1 MKQRLNYF
9 AFLWHA
15 ILLSI
20 TATFTEVNTVL
31 PAMII
36 KVGGNEFHIGI
47 LTSIMVGIPLVAQ
60 LLFAGFLHSRPKKKP
75 YLILGIN
82 LRVIALGLI
91 SLTIL
96 SISRF
101 TLTQA
106 LLLIYGELLL
116 FTVSGAFAGVSYI
129 DIIGKSFTPDVRRS
143 LFLNKQVISS
153 SGILISAL
161 ITREI
166 LKRMGYPENYF
177 TLFITATI
185 ALFIASAGFYM
196 LKEPAPSQS
205 ATAASQPSLLTTL
218 KSIPER
224 IKADSNLRYYI
235 IVANLMGVGL
245 VLLPFY
251 VSFAK
256 SRYSLEPKLIG
267 NLLLIQIGGM
277 ILSSFLWKILVRK
290 RGFKGILY
298 ILSILSAI
306 LPFLAFI
313 FGTYLP
319 VSAYLTVFFLSGM
332 VLSAQKVTAEAVLV
346 EISSNEDRALYSGIL
361 GTFNLT
367 VALLPFIAGIL
378 ISRFGYVPLFIIAAA
393 APVIGNRF
401 ISKLKCPVDIDNKQF
416 KKQSSS

>member
-1 MKQRLNYF
+1 MIKKQKLNYF
-9 AFLWHA
+9 AFIWHA

-20 TATFTEVNTVL
+20 TATFTEVNTIL

-47 LTSIMVGIPLVAQ
+47 LTSIMIGIPLIAQ
-60 LLFAGFLHSRPKKKP
+60 LLFASFLHARPKKKT
-75 YLILGIN
+75 YLIIGIN

-91 SLTIL
+91 SITIL

-116 FTVSGAFAGVSYI
+116 FTVSGSFAGVSYI

-153 SGILISAL
+153 SGILVSAL

-166 LKRMGYPENYF
+166 LKRIGYPENYF
-177 TLFITATI
+177 TLFIAATI
-185 ALFIASAGFYM
+185 ALFIATAGFYM
-196 LKEPAPSQS
+196 LKETIETGDS
-205 ATAASQPSLLTTL
+205 TQPTLLTTL

-224 IKADSNLRYYI
+224 IKSDSNLKYYI
-235 IVANLMGVGL
+235 IVANLLGVSL

-256 SRYSLEPKLIG
+256 AQYSLSSKLLG

-290 RGFKGILY
+290 HGFKGILY
-298 ILSILSAI
+298 ILSVLSAI
-306 LPFLAFI
+306 LPLLAFL
-313 FGTYLP
+313 FGTFLP

-332 VLSAQKVTAEAVLV
+332 VLSAQRVTAEAVLV
-346 EISSNEDRALYSGIL
+346 EISSNEDRTLYSGIL

-367 VALLPFIAGIL
+367 VAILPFIAGIL
-378 ISRFGYVPLFIIAAA
+378 ISRFGYVPLFAIAVISPA
-393 APVIGNRF
+393 IGNRF
-401 ISKLKCPVDIDNKQF
+401 ISKLNCPIDK
-416 KKQSSS
+416 

>member
-9 AFLWHA
+9 AFVWHA

-60 LLFAGFLHSRPKKKP
+60 LLFAGFLHSRPRKKP

-116 FTVSGAFAGVSYI
+116 FTVSGSFAGVSYI

-153 SGILISAL
+153 SGVLVSAL

-166 LKRMGYPENYF
+166 LKRVGYPENYF

-185 ALFIASAGFYM
+185 ALFVASAGFYM
-196 LKEPAPSQS
+196 LRE
-205 ATAASQPSLLTTL
+205 TVETGDTSQPSLLDTL

-224 IKADSNLRYYI
+224 IRADANLKYYI
-235 IVANLMGVGL
+235 IVANLMGVGM

-256 SRYSLEPKLIG
+256 THYTLGPKLIG

-277 ILSSFLWKILVRK
+277 ILSSFLWKSLVKR

-298 ILSILSAI
+298 ILSILSAV
-306 LPFLAFI
+306 LPILAFL
-313 FGTYLP
+313 FGTFLP
-319 VSAYLTVFFLSGM
+319 VEAYLAVFFLSGM
-332 VLSAQKVTAEAVLV
+332 VVSAQKVTAEAVLV
-346 EISSNEDRALYSGIL
+346 EISSDEDRALNAGIL

-367 VALLPFIAGIL
+367 VALLPFIAGVL
-378 ISRFGYVPLFIIAAA
+378 ISRFGYVPLFSIAVI

-401 ISKLKCPVDIDNKQF
+401 ISKLNCPVDNK
-416 KKQSSS
+416 KSGTAEPE

>member
-9 AFLWHA
+9 VFMWHA

-20 TATFTEVNTVL
+20 TATFTEVNTIL

-47 LTSIMVGIPLVAQ
+47 LTTIMVGIPLISQ
-60 LLFAGFLHSRPKKKP
+60 LLFAGFLHSRPRKKP

-82 LRVIALGLI
+82 LRVVALGLI

-101 TLTQA
+101 SLTQA

-129 DIIGKSFTPDVRRS
+129 DIIGKSFTPNVRRS
-143 LFLNKQVISS
+143 LFLNKQIISS
-153 SGILISAL
+153 SGILVSAL

-166 LKRMGYPENYF
+166 LKSVGYPNNYF
-177 TLFITATI
+177 TLFIAATI
-185 ALFIASAGFYM
+185 ALFVASAGFYM
-196 LKEPAPSQS
+196 LKETVVTEDSD
-205 ATAASQPSLLTTL
+205 QPTLLATL
-218 KSIPER
+218 KSIPDR
-224 IKADSNLRYYI
+224 IKSDSNLKYYI
-235 IVANLMGVGL
+235 IVANLLGVGL

-256 SRYSLEPKLIG
+256 TQYTLEPKLIG

-290 RGFKGILY
+290 HGFKGILY
-298 ILSILSAI
+298 ILSVLGAV

-313 FGTYLP
+313 FGTFLP

-346 EISSNEDRALYSGIL
+346 EISSDKDRALYSGIL

-367 VALLPFIAGIL
+367 VALLPFIAGAL
-378 ISRFGYVPLFIIAAA
+378 ISRFGYVPLFTIAVIS
-393 APVIGNRF
+393 PLIGNRF
-401 ISKLKCPVDIDNKQF
+401 ISKLNCPIDKA
-416 KKQSSS
+416 